1 MSALSAV
8 ETVCCLNIFL
18 KSGVVYRLLG
28 SLSSLFRDF
37 TTSSKKGF
45 AQWWSKTPPCIFL
58 TKIISGCFHS
68 PPTPFL
74 PTPLTSPSLFLL
86 FSPSF
91 PFVFPCFPPP
101 CPSLKAPLIQCL
113 VVISP
118 WSCHHCCSGQ
128 EVLFKTQQ
136 LPNVV
141 QRHHQS
147 CQEKKARLMWVQLE
161 AQ

>member
-1 MSALSAV
+1 MQQKLFAAWKEKESWA
-8 ETVCCLNIFL
+8 
-18 KSGVVYRLLG
+18 VYRLLG
-28 SLSSLFRDF
+28 SLSSSFRDF
-37 TTSSKKGF
+37 SNNNKG
-45 AQWWSKTPPCIFL
+45 ACIVMEQNPSCIFL
-58 TKIISGCFHS
+58 TKKISGMFS
-68 PPTPFL
+68 FSLPDFFPP
-74 PTPLTSPSLFLL
+74 PLTTPSLFLVFSL
-86 FSPSF
+86 FP
-91 PFVFPCFPPP
+91 PFVFHCFPPP
-101 CPSLKAPLIQCL
+101 CPSLKAPLIQLL

-118 WSCHHCCSGQ
+118 WSYHHCCSGQ

>member
-1 MSALSAV
+1 MQQKLSAAWK
-8 ETVCCLNIFL
+8 E
-18 KSGVVYRLLG
+18 KESWAVYRLLG
-28 SLSSLFRDF
+28 SLSSSFRDF
-37 TTSSKKGF
+37 DNNKGVCIVME
-45 AQWWSKTPPCIFL
+45 QNPSCIFL
-58 TKIISGCFHS
+58 TKKILGMFSSSLSDFF
-68 PPTPFL
+68 PPLLTTPSFFL
-74 PTPLTSPSLFLL
+74 VLFL
-86 FSPSF
+86 FPPSF
-91 PFVFPCFPPP
+91 VFHCFPPP
-101 CPSLKAPLIQCL
+101 CPSLKAPLIQLL

-118 WSCHHCCSGQ
+118 WSYHHCCSGQ